1 MSSIIGTIF
10 IGRIMSNI
18 TDTEL
23 KDAVFSLLSV
33 IASSDGEYEQTEA
46 EAIRDLAAS
55 WGYSEEQ
62 LLDITESTTQRMI
75 AGDVNEIINHSLALI
90 KAVNDENVNKA
101 TLMAA
106 NMIAEA
112 DNEFT
117 EEEKL
122 ILNRIQS
129 GLSS

>member
-1 MSSIIGTIF
+1 
-10 IGRIMSNI
+10 MSNI

-90 KAVNDENVNKA
+90 QAVNDENVNKA

-129 GLSS
+129 ELAS